1 MVEGNQATTEDDNAI
16 DDVDDD
22 VDAFV
27 SSILDN
33 NTFWYSLQLNI
44 LCFGI
49 LLIILCKTVK

>member
-1 MVEGNQATTEDDNAI
+1 MVEENQAATGDDHAI

-33 NTFWYSLQLNI
+33 NTF
-44 LCFGI
+44 
-49 LLIILCKTVK
+49 